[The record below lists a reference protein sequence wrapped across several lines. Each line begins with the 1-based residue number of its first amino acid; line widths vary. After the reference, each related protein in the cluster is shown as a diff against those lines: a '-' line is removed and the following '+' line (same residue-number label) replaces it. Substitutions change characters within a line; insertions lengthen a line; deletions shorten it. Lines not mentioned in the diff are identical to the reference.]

1 MKSIQGTKTEQ
12 NLLKAFAGESQARNR
27 YTLFAQKAKEE
38 GYEQIM
44 GIFAETA
51 EQELAHA
58 TRFFKFMQGGMVS
71 ITAEYPAGRIGN
83 TAENLL
89 EAAEGEKLEWSA
101 LYNDFES
108 VAIDE
113 GFKDVATAFKM
124 ISEVEA
130 FHEWRYRKLLERL
143 ENGSI
148 FKREAPI
155 RWQCRNCGYIY
166 EGSVAPARCPGL
178 PRTPRV
184 FRTGKGQLLDKT
196 IYLFIRPYP
205 WRTPLSATGISIFD
219 KLSLSPS
226 LPQLHRRTRK

>member
-166 EGSVAPARCPGL
+166 EGSVAPARCAACL
-178 PRTPRV
+178 EPRS
-184 FRTGKGQLLDKT
+184 FFEGSWDN
-196 IYLFIRPYP
+196 Y
-205 WRTPLSATGISIFD
+205 
-219 KLSLSPS
+219 
-226 LPQLHRRTRK
+226 

>member
-155 RWQCRNCGYIY
+155 RWQCRNCGFVF
-166 EGSVAPARCPGL
+166 EGKKAPVNCP
-178 PRTPRV
+178 
-184 FRTGKGQLLDKT
+184 
-196 IYLFIRPYP
+196 
-205 WRTPLSATGISIFD
+205 ACAH
-219 KLSLSPS
+219 
-226 LPQLHRRTRK
+226 PQAYFEPMKQNY

>member
-155 RWQCRNCGYIY
+155 RWQCRSSGTM
-166 EGSVAPARCPGL
+166 PGL
-178 PRTPRV
+178 PRTPCV
-184 FRTGKGQLLDKT
+184 FRTGKRQLLDKT
-196 IYLFIRPYP
+196 IYLFIRPYS

>member
-83 TAENLL
+83 TAENLPK
-89 EAAEGEKLEWSA
+89 EKNSNGL
-101 LYNDFES
+101 LY
-108 VAIDE
+108 I
-113 GFKDVATAFKM
+113 T
-124 ISEVEA
+124 ISN
-130 FHEWRYRKLLERL
+130 R
-143 ENGSI
+143 
-148 FKREAPI
+148 
-155 RWQCRNCGYIY
+155 
-166 EGSVAPARCPGL
+166 
-178 PRTPRV
+178 
-184 FRTGKGQLLDKT
+184 
-196 IYLFIRPYP
+196 
-205 WRTPLSATGISIFD
+205 
-219 KLSLSPS
+219 SP
-226 LPQLHRRTRK
+226 

>member
-83 TAENLL
+83 TA
-89 EAAEGEKLEWSA
+89 
-101 LYNDFES
+101 
-108 VAIDE
+108 
-113 GFKDVATAFKM
+113 FKM

-166 EGSVAPARCPGL
+166 EGSVAPARCPACL
-178 PRTPRV
+178 EPRSFFEPAR
-184 FRTGKGQLLDKT
+184 DN
-196 IYLFIRPYP
+196 Y
-205 WRTPLSATGISIFD
+205 
-219 KLSLSPS
+219 
-226 LPQLHRRTRK
+226 

>member
-166 EGSVAPARCPGL
+166 EGSVAPARCPACL
-178 PRTPRV
+178 
-184 FRTGKGQLLDKT
+184 FRTGKRQLLDKT
-196 IYLFIRPYP
+196 IYLFIRPYS

>member
-155 RWQCRNCGYIY
+155 RWQCRNCGFIM
-166 EGSVAPARCPGL
+166 EAMEAPKVCPACL
-178 PRTPRV
+178 H
-184 FRTGKGQLLDKT
+184 
-196 IYLFIRPYP
+196 
-205 WRTPLSATGISIFD
+205 
-219 KLSLSPS
+219 
-226 LPQLHRRTRK
+226 PQAYFEVKKNNW

>member
-155 RWQCRNCGYIY
+155 RWQCRNCGY
-166 EGSVAPARCPGL
+166 VHK
-178 PRTPRV
+178 
-184 FRTGKGQLLDKT
+184 GKK
-196 IYLFIRPYP
+196 
-205 WRTPLSATGISIFD
+205 A
-219 KLSLSPS
+219 
-226 LPQLHRRTRK
+226 PQLCPACQHPQAYFERKKNNY

>member
-155 RWQCRNCGYIY
+155 RWQCRNCGYHLRRQRSS
-166 EGSVAPARCPGL
+166 GTMPGL
-178 PRTPRV
+178 PRTPCV
-184 FRTGKGQLLDKT
+184 FRTGKRQLLDKT

>member
-166 EGSVAPARCPGL
+166 EGSVALARCPACL
-178 PRTPRV
+178 EPRSFFEPAR
-184 FRTGKGQLLDKT
+184 DN
-196 IYLFIRPYP
+196 Y
-205 WRTPLSATGISIFD
+205 
-219 KLSLSPS
+219 
-226 LPQLHRRTRK
+226 

>member
-166 EGSVAPARCPGL
+166 EGSVAPARCPACL
-178 PRTPRV
+178 EPRAFSNRQET
-184 FRTGKGQLLDKT
+184 T
-196 IYLFIRPYP
+196 IRQNYLSFHTTILVADAFVCYGYFYIR
-205 WRTPLSATGISIFD
+205 
-219 KLSLSPS
+219 
-226 LPQLHRRTRK
+226 

>member
-166 EGSVAPARCPGL
+166 EGSVAPARCL
-178 PRTPRV
+178 ACLEPRAFFEPAR
-184 FRTGKGQLLDKT
+184 DN
-196 IYLFIRPYP
+196 Y
-205 WRTPLSATGISIFD
+205 
-219 KLSLSPS
+219 
-226 LPQLHRRTRK
+226 

>member
-1 MKSIQGTKTEQ
+1 
-12 NLLKAFAGESQARNR
+12 
-27 YTLFAQKAKEE
+27 
-38 GYEQIM
+38 M

-166 EGSVAPARCPGL
+166 EGSVAPARCPACL
-178 PRTPRV
+178 EPRCV

>member
-166 EGSVAPARCPGL
+166 EGSVAPARCQACL
-178 PRTPRV
+178 EPRAFFEPAR
-184 FRTGKGQLLDKT
+184 DN
-196 IYLFIRPYP
+196 Y
-205 WRTPLSATGISIFD
+205 
-219 KLSLSPS
+219 
-226 LPQLHRRTRK
+226 

>member
-148 FKREAPI
+148 FKR
-155 RWQCRNCGYIY
+155 
-166 EGSVAPARCPGL
+166 
-178 PRTPRV
+178 
-184 FRTGKGQLLDKT
+184 
-196 IYLFIRPYP
+196 
-205 WRTPLSATGISIFD
+205 
-219 KLSLSPS
+219 LSLIHISEP
-226 LPQLHRRTRK
+226 TRP

>member
-166 EGSVAPARCPGL
+166 EGEEAPEVCPVCAH
-178 PRTPRV
+178 PKAY
-184 FRTGKGQLLDKT
+184 FE
-196 IYLFIRPYP
+196 
-205 WRTPLSATGISIFD
+205 
-219 KLSLSPS
+219 
-226 LPQLHRRTRK
+226 RKAENY

>member
-58 TRFFKFMQGGMVS
+58 TRFFKFMQGGMGS
-71 ITAEYPAGRIGN
+71 ITAEYPSGRIGN

-166 EGSVAPARCPGL
+166 EGDPLPPDFVCPLCKHGAED
-178 PRTPRV
+178 
-184 FRTGKGQLLDKT
+184 FE
-196 IYLFIRPYP
+196 
-205 WRTPLSATGISIFD
+205 
-219 KLSLSPS
+219 KLG
-226 LPQLHRRTRK
+226 